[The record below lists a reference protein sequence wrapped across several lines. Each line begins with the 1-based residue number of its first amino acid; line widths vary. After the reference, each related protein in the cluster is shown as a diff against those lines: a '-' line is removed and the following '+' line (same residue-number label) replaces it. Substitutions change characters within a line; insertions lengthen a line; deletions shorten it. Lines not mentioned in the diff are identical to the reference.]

1 VFIQFQFV
9 ARVARGEVV
18 TRSRDSYKTWPPL
31 TVDDLKAN
39 YGVGFVLEMVS
50 KDRLASIC

>member
-1 VFIQFQFV
+1 MFIQFQFV
-9 ARVARGEVV
+9 ARVARGDDV

-39 YGVGFVLEMVS
+39 SGVCLVLEM
-50 KDRLASIC
+50 DSIC